1 VVELLRSAAGSPL
14 ARAVV
19 IRVDS
24 PGGDGFASDL
34 IWRAVGEVRRRGTPV
49 VVSMGDVAA
58 SGGYLVSVGASAIL
72 AEPTTLTGSIGVFA
86 LKPDLSGLLSK
97 LDVNVE
103 SQQRGANARIDTFT
117 RAWTPEERA
126 VVERQVGGFYAQ
138 FVGKVAEGRR
148 LPGARVE
155 EIARGRVWTGS
166 QALERGLVDR
176 LGGLAEAVA
185 LAKELAGLDEEAL
198 VRRLEPTGG
207 FPASVFPAL
216 AAFGDDG
223 PSPAQVA
230 LSRIPEIQAAALLAE
245 MGTVLAL
252 PEDWLGAPGAYPAD
266 R

>member
-1 VVELLRSAAGSPL
+1 VE
-14 ARAVV
+14 
-19 IRVDS
+19 S

-34 IWRAVGEVRRRGTPV
+34 VWRAVGEVRRRGKPV

-58 SGGYLVSVGASAIL
+58 SGGYLVAAGADVIL
-72 AEPTTLTGSIGVFA
+72 AEPATLTGSIGVFA

-103 SQQRGANARIDTFT
+103 SDQRGRNARIATFT
-117 RAWTPEERA
+117 RAWTPQERA
-126 VVERQVGGFYAQ
+126 VVERQVSAFYSQ

-148 LPGARVE
+148 LPAARVD
-155 EIARGRVWTGS
+155 EIARGRVWTGA

-176 LGGLAEAVA
+176 LGGLDDAIA
-185 LAKELAGLDEEAL
+185 LAKEKAGLDEDAR
-198 VRRLEPTGG
+198 VRRSAPPAA
-207 FPASVFPAL
+207 FPVSFVPGL
-216 AAFGDDG
+216 AAFEDDR

-230 LSRIPEIQAAALLAE
+230 LSRIPEIQAAALLSE

-252 PEDWLGAPGAYPAD
+252 PEDWLDGAGGYPVG